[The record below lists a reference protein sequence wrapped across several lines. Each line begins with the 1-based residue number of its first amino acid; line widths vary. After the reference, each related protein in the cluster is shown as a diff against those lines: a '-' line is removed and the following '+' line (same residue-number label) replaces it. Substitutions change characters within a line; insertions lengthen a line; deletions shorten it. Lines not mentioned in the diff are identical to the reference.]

1 MVNSRA
7 VVDSRSVVSSR
18 SVVDSRVVMN
28 SKGSVGKVS
37 QDEQD
42 RENQGLSEHSA
53 GKEMQEAGK
62 GRRQAGIRPSSANLV
77 IHVFGA
83 NLHCVL

>member
-1 MVNSRA
+1 MFSKYTSVVNSRA

-42 RENQGLSEHSA
+42 RIRAFLSTVLA
-53 GKEMQEAGK
+53 GNARG
-62 GRRQAGIRPSSANLV
+62 
-77 IHVFGA
+77 
-83 NLHCVL
+83 